1 MTEQNAIRVDK
12 LVVDHRSGDEIVHA
26 LDCQALSIAGG
37 TSVAVTGPS
46 GCGKSTL
53 LGVLAGLASPMTGS
67 VMIGDTEI
75 TSLSEHERVAFRR
88 SHIGIVYQADNL
100 LPFLTVIENVRLQ
113 LALSGGDAEI
123 EPLLDRLGLRE
134 FGDRLPD
141 KLSGGQ
147 RQRAA
152 VARAVIHRPTV
163 ILADEPTGALDEE
176 NAAGVIDVLTE
187 LQRDLGATLIV
198 VTHDQAVAAQMHQI
212 VHLRAGAVV
221 EEVRP

>member
-1 MTEQNAIRVDK
+1 MTEQNAIRVEG
-12 LVVDHRSGDEIVHA
+12 LVVDHLSGDETIHA

-37 TSVAVTGPS
+37 ASVAVTGPS

-53 LGVLAGLASPMTGS
+53 LGVLAGLASPTTGS

-100 LPFLTVIENVRLQ
+100 LPFLTVIENVQLQ
-113 LALSGGDAEI
+113 LAISGGDAEI
-123 EPLLDRLGLRE
+123 EPLLDRLGLSE

-163 ILADEPTGALDEE
+163 ILADEPTGALDAE

-198 VTHDQAVAAQMHQI
+198 VTHDPAVAAQMHQI
-212 VHLRAGAVV
+212 VQLRAGAVV